1 MTPKSKT
8 GIAFR
13 PSASEAGAA
22 LFIALIMLLLITI
35 IGLAV
40 ARTQTLE
47 VRMAANTQNR
57 NIAEEAAE
65 AALRF
70 AESGLASG
78 NFSDFSGATAGLY
91 TFNPNG
97 TTPPAYM
104 CISTWANYAGATACS
119 GTAYSAITY
128 SGPAVPG
135 AQQPTFIIEAL
146 PSVCLSGCATNFG
159 GRTEPLPAVLRITA
173 NGVGGDGTSSVRL
186 QSIYH

>member
-1 MTPKSKT
+1 M
-8 GIAFR
+8 
-13 PSASEAGAA
+13 
-22 LFIALIMLLLITI
+22 FIALIMLLLITI

-70 AESGLASG
+70 AESGVG
-78 NFSDFSGATAGLY
+78 TTYQDFSGATAGLY
-91 TFNPNG
+91 PFNPNA

-104 CISTWANYAGATACS
+104 CIPTWANYAGAMACA
-119 GTAYSAITY
+119 GTSYTPITY
-128 SGPAVPG
+128 TGATVPG
-135 AQQPTFIIEAL
+135 AQQPTFIIESL
-146 PSVCLSGCATNFG
+146 PSVCISGCATNFG
-159 GRTEPLPAVLRITA
+159 QRAEALPVMLRITA